1 MSQNWRQCEIC
12 IVINSKSLDSQPGI
26 YVMMGY
32 FITNLSINL
41 LVKGVFKIDEHLTKL
56 QAKWLVVSNTPFACP
71 QICKLDHQISKI
83 TCVLR
88 ADTVTDCCYVNRQI
102 NVSSLSTNIKLL

>member
-1 MSQNWRQCEIC
+1 MSQNWRQSEIC

>member
-1 MSQNWRQCEIC
+1 MSQNWRQSEIC

-41 LVKGVFKIDEHLTKL
+41 LVKGVDRLLIVYGILHGLFLL
-56 QAKWLVVSNTPFACP
+56 Q
-71 QICKLDHQISKI
+71 Q
-83 TCVLR
+83 LR
-88 ADTVTDCCYVNRQI
+88 TVGKGIFVYGWC
-102 NVSSLSTNIKLL
+102 LSFCQ